1 MLIYVSCLL
10 KEVQTVQA
18 IASSVE
24 EPQID
29 NCIAKNKKVKK
40 GNSKEFKDERKVNTK
55 KTEEISWEE
64 YVTKKVEKS

>member
-40 GNSKEFKDERKVNTK
+40 GNSKNSKTKKVNTK

-64 YVTKKVEKS
+64 YVTKEVEKS